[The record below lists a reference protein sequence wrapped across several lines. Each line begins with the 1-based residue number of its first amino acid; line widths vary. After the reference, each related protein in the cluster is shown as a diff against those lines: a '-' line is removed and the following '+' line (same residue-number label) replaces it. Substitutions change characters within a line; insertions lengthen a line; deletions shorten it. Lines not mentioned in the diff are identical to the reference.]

1 MACRFAFFALFVF
14 SAVSCSNDS
23 SSQETQEPKSTKLSQ
38 APAWEYK
45 AQPNQGAVFSS
56 WTDIPQTD
64 NQLRLAYMCFYDEE
78 KALTFLFLQFAA
90 SPSLVTTPVK
100 GNHFAKSHFAW
111 GDWNDLAA
119 MVSAPTDSV
128 YLMLEDQSKD
138 LFSIRARPRSQ
149 EADQRLQSK
158 LWLGY
163 GVLGIA
169 LSFYE
174 EGFRIRNEAVFIDVA
189 GAPAALAKLRL
200 LSPLCSSA
208 ILPKI
213 QSQILEEINRS
224 QTEIQKGQKELQKEL
239 NKMIEDL
246 RSTKDTTKKE

>member
-1 MACRFAFFALFVF
+1 MACRFVFLFLVLFAL
-14 SAVSCSNDS
+14 SCSNDS
-23 SSQETQEPKSTKLSQ
+23 SSQESQVSKSTKLSQ
-38 APAWEYK
+38 DPAWEYQ
-45 AQPNQGAVFSS
+45 ARPNQGAVFSS

-111 GDWNDLAA
+111 GYWNDLTA
-119 MVSAPTDSV
+119 MASASTDSV

-138 LFSIRARPRSQ
+138 LFSIRARSRSQ
-149 EADQRLQSK
+149 EEDQRLQSK

-163 GVLGIA
+163 EVLGIT
-169 LSFYE
+169 LPFYE

-189 GAPAALAKLRL
+189 GAPAVLDKLRL
-200 LSPLCSSA
+200 LSPLCSPA

-213 QSQILEEINRS
+213 QSQILEELNQS
-224 QTEIQKGQKELQKEL
+224 QIEIQKGQKKLHKELDKMLEELQS
-239 NKMIEDL
+239 I
-246 RSTKDTTKKE
+246 KDTTKKE